1 MSSLSFTFQEISKW
15 MSSNL
20 LALNPSKTEFL
31 VIGTSQQT
39 SKLPNTELTLT
50 PETSIPPTSSARN
63 LGFIFDSH
71 LTYHDQISALSKS
84 CFFHIRDLRRIR
96 PCLDYHTAANIA
108 ASLVHS
114 KLDYCNSLYLNLPK
128 NELNRLQ
135 QIQNTLARTVANA
148 KHHDH
153 ITPIL
158 QSLHWLKI
166 QERIHYKVISITYN
180 ILHTPEPQYL
190 ARLITLQPQRSTR
203 SSKYIT
209 LYPPAITSRRT
220 VLNRSFSYTAPR
232 LWNALPN
239 HLREPDIEQPAM
251 NSLLKAS
258 FLSKLK
264 THLFTQSYPDTYTKP
279 PSPPPPPWPSD

>member
-20 LALNPSKTEFL
+20 LALNPSKTEFM

-50 PETSIPPTSSARN
+50 PDTSITATSSSRN

-96 PCLDYHTAANIA
+96 PCLDYYTAANIA
-108 ASLVHS
+108 TSLVHS

-128 NELNRLQ
+128 NEINRLQ

-148 KHHDH
+148 KHRDH

-166 QERIHYKVISITYN
+166 QERIHYKVISITN
-180 ILHTPEPQYL
+180 NLLHTSEPQYL
-190 ARLITLQPQRSTR
+190 ARLLTIQPPRSTR

-209 LYPPAITSRRT
+209 LYPPAITSNRT
-220 VLNRSFSYTAPR
+220 VLNRSFSYTKPR

-239 HLREPDIEQPAM
+239 HLREPDTDQPEM
-251 NSLLKAS
+251 NSLSKAS

-264 THLFTQSYPDTYTKP
+264 THLFTQSYPDTFKQP